1 VVVKIRYT
9 KTSMTSRS
17 LHRVLTSD
25 RVAKYATIGKFLGV
39 APVVLV
45 TGQPSVQSPAQPQ
58 PPTLAS
64 TMPTSTQ
71 PTTVNPILELDPNLD
86 LLDGL
91 VAETLTNKSLTS
103 PATPTSQAIAA
114 PQAAVST
121 RAKEVVSA
129 SSQDLLAPKE
139 QLVEATA
146 DSQEASGEASTE
158 VIPTVE
164 SQEVQELTKELQ
176 EVSKETKEQREQAMI
191 QEKQRAINDLAAAS
205 TTPVAITDKP
215 VVVLPITAKSREEA
229 KFKST
234 KYSVKWLWE
243 WSQKIIKMFAGAVV
257 YKEEVDEA

>member
-1 VVVKIRYT
+1 MKISYT
-9 KTSMTSRS
+9 KARMTSRS

-39 APVVLV
+39 APVSPVM
-45 TGQPSVQSPAQPQ
+45 GQSSIQSQSP
-58 PPTLAS
+58 TLVSTAS
-64 TMPTSTQ
+64 ISTSTQ
-71 PTTVNPILELDPNLD
+71 PAPENPILELDPNLD

-91 VAETLTNKSLTS
+91 VAETLANKSLAS
-103 PATPTSQAIAA
+103 SAIAA
-114 PQAAVST
+114 PQAAVSA
-121 RAKEVVSA
+121 RAKEVVPA
-129 SSQDLLAPKE
+129 TGQDLLASKE
-139 QLVEATA
+139 QVVEDTA
-146 DSQEASGEASTE
+146 VQEMGVEVGTE
-158 VIPTVE
+158 VASTVE

-215 VVVLPITAKSREEA
+215 VIVLPITAKSREEA

>member
-1 VVVKIRYT
+1 MVKIRYT

-39 APVVLV
+39 APVAS
-45 TGQPSVQSPAQPQ
+45 TTNQSPVSMPVVATTPVISSASV
-58 PPTLAS
+58 PPS
-64 TMPTSTQ
+64 SD
-71 PTTVNPILELDPNLD
+71 NPILELDPNLE

-91 VAETLTNKSLTS
+91 VAETLANKSSTLQVA
-103 PATPTSQAIAA
+103 ATPQV
-114 PQAAVST
+114 AVST

-129 SSQDLLAPKE
+129 TGQDLLAQAE
-139 QLVEATA
+139 SVTEATTDLQETGAEANVEAA
-146 DSQEASGEASTE
+146 
-158 VIPTVE
+158 PTIE

-176 EVSKETKEQREQAMI
+176 EVSKETKEQREQALI

-215 VVVLPITAKSREEA
+215 VIVLPITAKSREEA

-257 YKEEVDEA
+257 YKEEVEEA